1 MGNTRSGIRWCSM
14 AAVRHMPDKSA
25 ASNMPTADQLIA
37 WGTTLLIV
45 LTGIVDAYRK
55 WRVAHGPPSDE
66 VARLRDENAWLW
78 QELVRLRH
86 LRGEVEADA
95 GPGLLERDGGEAD
108 DTTGAEAGAASEEAS
123 QVSGQAGG

>member
-1 MGNTRSGIRWCSM
+1 
-14 AAVRHMPDKSA
+14 
-25 ASNMPTADQLIA
+25 MPTADQVIG

-55 WRVAHGPPSDE
+55 WHAAHGAPSDE

-86 LRGEVEADA
+86 LLGEA
-95 GPGLLERDGGEAD
+95 EAD
-108 DTTGAEAGAASEEAS
+108 DGAAGGPPGTGAAGAASEEAS
-123 QVSGQAGG
+123 PVRGQASG

>member
-1 MGNTRSGIRWCSM
+1 
-14 AAVRHMPDKSA
+14 
-25 ASNMPTADQLIA
+25 MPTADQLIA

-55 WRVAHGPPSDE
+55 WRAAHGAPSDE

-86 LRGEVEADA
+86 LLSEAQA
-95 GPGLLERDGGEAD
+95 ADG
-108 DTTGAEAGAASEEAS
+108 ASEETS
-123 QVSGQAGG
+123 HVSDQPGA

>member
-1 MGNTRSGIRWCSM
+1 M
-14 AAVRHMPDKSA
+14 AKPPLWGTDWSA

-55 WRVAHGPPSDE
+55 WHAAHGAPSDE

-86 LRGEVEADA
+86 LLGEA
-95 GPGLLERDGGEAD
+95 EAD
-108 DTTGAEAGAASEEAS
+108 DGAAAGTPGSGAAGAASEEAS
-123 QVSGQAGG
+123 QVSGPSGG

>member
-1 MGNTRSGIRWCSM
+1 M
-14 AAVRHMPDKSA
+14 AKPPLWGPGWSA
-25 ASNMPTADQLIA
+25 ASTMPTADQLIA

-55 WRVAHGPPSDE
+55 WRAAHGAPSDE

-86 LRGEVEADA
+86 LLGEAEADGGAA
-95 GPGLLERDGGEAD
+95 GDTPGVG
-108 DTTGAEAGAASEEAS
+108 AGAASEETS
-123 QVSGQAGG
+123 PVSGQAGG

>member
-1 MGNTRSGIRWCSM
+1 MAKPPPWGTGGSGVS
-14 AAVRHMPDKSA
+14 S
-25 ASNMPTADQLIA
+25 MPTADQLIA

-55 WRVAHGPPSDE
+55 WHAAHGAPSDE

-86 LRGEVEADA
+86 LLGEAEADEGAA
-95 GPGLLERDGGEAD
+95 GGTPAV
-108 DTTGAEAGAASEEAS
+108 AAGAASEEAS
-123 QVSGQAGG
+123 PMRGQPS